1 MGKYDT
7 VEDIVD
13 DEVEDIVNL
22 IARLYDPYVEEA
34 KKIIYKHVKWFNL
47 GKKNIGVLGLFY
59 IEDVDRFDRSRK
71 IKRKIYLC
79 KELSLLDFNLE
90 FYISGY
96 YDRSYITTIKK
107 ARIAWF
113 PKVF

>member
-1 MGKYDT
+1 MGKYDK

-13 DEVEDIVNL
+13 DEVEDIVNS
-22 IARLYDPYVEEA
+22 IARLYHPYVEEA

-71 IKRKIYLC
+71 SKRRIYLY
-79 KELSLLDFNLE
+79 KELGLLDFNLE

-96 YDRSYITTIKK
+96 YDRSYITTIKEAK
-107 ARIAWF
+107 MAWF